1 MVQTPI
7 KPSAPRERQ
16 EVIDWLIAHNYPVL
30 PVAPAQDAKK
40 HPKIAKT
47 HPEQGVWAHCPLTE
61 DLQPIQLYTGKN
73 PSYLDRDGFPHL
85 INHRQYQ
92 NRLPRDVELEVWF
105 ANPENGVGTLGGWN
119 DTVWLDFDV
128 KQFPSQEECDAAVTS
143 VLERVRAS
151 GDKPQ
156 QQTYLERSHSGG
168 WRIALSL
175 EQKPNFTNFSLTPG
189 GAHVGEALFTGRFT
203 VLAPTIGPSGNPYQS
218 INRALPVSINS
229 LSAIG
234 IYPTKK
240 GLRKGNQ
247 QLELGNPQSPIPNP
261 QSPIPGTIP
270 LELLGHDTSRDI
282 LQGKCRTD
290 DRSDALATAIQEWYG
305 WQNWGD
311 SNGIQ
316 ISGNTIALTH
326 QAGSLLGLDSDRINR
341 ILKTI
346 DPTSCQPAALYRG
359 GEESCW
365 QKIYRLDN
373 ATFEAKCPAHI
384 KDAIRREKGDRIS
397 TEHTDA
403 DGCGSGGGRHGGG
416 SPKCGDSS
424 DSQDGS
430 DRPDSTG
437 GVKLPKKTPSELVAI
452 RSQIKN
458 ILIQDLPPSELQTAK
473 IRIRRAFPGVS
484 EREISR
490 LFETIEQELEIEES
504 RENRRSEVDNLL
516 KLTDQSLNISAF
528 LPADLAIPL
537 EGLAQ
542 GLNIR
547 PEVCL
552 TSLLVAVSSLH
563 KTSTE
568 LVIHKG
574 QGFSVPP
581 TIFAGLVSES
591 GQKKSPILKAI
602 IKKPLAVLQRE
613 NRLAFEEAQAR
624 YDKEI
629 ADWEKCKSEERSKK
643 FPEGKPKKPQQRLY
657 YFTNSTGEGLLYQFQ
672 AHPDKGLLALVD
684 ELVGLFASQNK
695 YSGGR
700 GSDRQDI
707 LSAFDGTGATILR
720 AAGTKADIE
729 GLSLSICGTIQPEV
743 LKRLM
748 RDCSDPDG
756 QWARFLFVNQP
767 LAAAT
772 LNDDDGSGLD
782 LTGRLL
788 NYYRAIDRLPARE
801 YRFSREAFK
810 RYQPVYNQ
818 LEQLRVS
825 HPLPGMRAVYS
836 KMEGYIGR
844 LALNL
849 HVLHELANGKT
860 VPDEEIPLQP
870 LLSAIALAKFYIGQ
884 VKLVH
889 ANCSTDLGEM
899 APHLAKIVELSKRM
913 DATTGNSWIKAKVV
927 QSGYDSRHRPRPDS
941 IRSWFREL
949 EALSLGRTQ
958 GSGIRLE
965 YSWKLPVLP
974 FDEPDPPPNNKV
986 EKSGEK
992 WRTTPPSKH
1001 PPQQGFQ
1008 EKVEKVD
1015 TFPPSFSGTDDGIG
1029 GESGFISR
1037 SESSSPPL
1045 NSGTSLSPT
1054 EDSILCEGT
1063 ANTYQAEP
1071 RKAEGRG
1078 QKAEG
1083 IYPSADG
1090 TSIGV
1095 TDCSQCSQSPSE
1107 RNFLPSA
1114 CCLLPSL
1121 EEAQGFEDP
1130 QLMSNLTATSSALES
1145 DSTQSPLSGSSL
1157 SLITNSHSTSP
1168 LFSCDDAIASS
1179 EVVDNHSTF
1188 SPPVDNHST
1197 FSVGEELDVKTPQPE
1212 AIEPATSRE
1221 SSEMIH
1227 AGVHLKVF
1235 PLNQSAVLID
1245 SHLQETGV
1253 EEGGTVVI
1261 NPTALSQN
1269 PDLRETYKQ
1278 ALVTV
1283 EEVTPLSG
1291 LEESELLSLVTTAAI
1306 QGQRSFLVKW
1316 FLQSPNTVVADKTKL
1331 RSNKIQRDKEDKGDF
1346 GEQERQGSKNLLF
1359 VSEAKSL
1366 FPASVCQVSGLN
1378 ATWYEPSTTH
1388 IAAAPQFTL
1397 NSYLN
1402 SSTWQ
1407 EWEGTAFSPPCLE
1420 VKGVLTFAPV
1430 CLPFVDPFNVDVLA
1444 LALVKPGGEGKCCD
1458 SVGDDPLAKHPP
1470 VQWDEVQGT
1479 VLKIGDRVYWS
1490 KCPAHCEQFAPFEI
1504 TAIDGDY
1511 AKLDLF
1517 EKPVLLTELH
1527 RSS

>member
-7 KPSAPRERQ
+7 KPSAPKERQ
-16 EVIDWLIAHNYPVL
+16 EVIDWLIAHNYPAL

-40 HPKIAKT
+40 HPKVVKAY
-47 HPEQGVWAHCPLTE
+47 PEQGVWAYCPLT
-61 DLQPIQLYTGKN
+61 DKLQPIQLYTGKN
-73 PSYLDRDGFPHL
+73 PSYLDSAGFPHL

-92 NRLPRDVELEVWF
+92 NRLPRDVDLEVWF

-128 KQFPSQEECDAAVTS
+128 KQFPSQEECDAAVSS

-151 GDKPQ
+151 GDTPQ
-156 QQTYLERSHSGG
+156 QQTLIERSHSGG
-168 WRIALSL
+168 WRIALKL
-175 EQKPNFTNFSLTPG
+175 EEKPNFTNFSLTPG

-218 INRALPVSINS
+218 INRALPVSIDS
-229 LSAIG
+229 LSAMG
-234 IYPTKK
+234 IYATKK

-247 QLELGNPQSPIPNP
+247 QLELGNGQSLIPNP
-261 QSPIPGTIP
+261 QSPIPCPGSIP

-282 LQGKCRTD
+282 LQGKCQTD

-311 SNGIQ
+311 NNGIQ

-359 GEESCW
+359 SEESCW
-365 QKIYRLDN
+365 QKIQRLDK

-384 KDAIRREKGDRIS
+384 KDAIRRDKGNHIS
-397 TEHTDA
+397 TEHSDG
-403 DGCGSGGGRHGGG
+403 DGCGSGGGHHGGG
-416 SPKCGDSS
+416 SPKCGDSES
-424 DSQDGS
+424 FDGNEHS
-430 DRPDSTG
+430 LRDGR
-437 GVKLPKKTPSELVAI
+437 VKLPKKTPPELAAI

-458 ILIQDLPPSELQTAK
+458 ILIQDLPPSELQAAK
-473 IRIRRAFPGVS
+473 IRIRTDNPGVS

-504 RENRRSEVDNLL
+504 REHRRSEVDNLL

-537 EGLAQ
+537 ERLAQ

-568 LVIHKG
+568 LVIHRG

-629 ADWEKCKSEERSKK
+629 ADWEKCKSEERSTK

-801 YRFSREAFK
+801 YRFSREAFV

-818 LEQLRVS
+818 LERLRVS

-849 HVLHELANGKT
+849 HVLHELSNGKN

-884 VKLVH
+884 VKLIH

-913 DATTGNSWIKAKVV
+913 DTTTGNSWIKAKVV

-965 YSWKLPVLP
+965 YSWKLPDLP
-974 FDEPDPPPNNKV
+974 FDEPDPPPKQKV
-986 EKSGEK
+986 EKVDKSGEK
-992 WRTTPPSKH
+992 WITSPPTQRTQK
-1001 PPQQGFQ
+1001 QGFQ
-1008 EKVEKVD
+1008 EKEEKVD
-1015 TFPPSFSGTDDGIG
+1015 TSPPSESDTDDLIG
-1029 GESGFISR
+1029 VESGFISR
-1037 SESSSPPL
+1037 SDSSSLPL
-1045 NSGTSLSPT
+1045 NSETSLFQT
-1054 EDSILCEGT
+1054 ANSILCEGT
-1063 ANTYQAEP
+1063 AHTYQALY
-1071 RKAEGRG
+1071 AE
-1078 QKAEG
+1078 
-1083 IYPSADG
+1083 
-1090 TSIGV
+1090 
-1095 TDCSQCSQSPSE
+1095 
-1107 RNFLPSA
+1107 
-1114 CCLLPSL
+1114 
-1121 EEAQGFEDP
+1121 GFEDS
-1130 QLMSNLTATSSALES
+1130 QLMSNLTATSSVLES
-1145 DSTQSPLSGSSL
+1145 DSTQSPLSGCSQ
-1157 SLITNSHSTSP
+1157 SLITNPVSTSP
-1168 LFSCDDAIASS
+1168 LFCCDDAIASS
-1179 EVVDNHSTF
+1179 EVVDNQSTF
-1188 SPPVDNHST
+1188 NPPVDTHST
-1197 FSVGEELDVKTPQPE
+1197 FSVGEELDVKTPSSE
-1212 AIEPATSRE
+1212 ATEPATSRE
-1221 SSEMIH
+1221 SSETIH
-1227 AGVHLKVF
+1227 AGIHLKVF
-1235 PLNQSAVLID
+1235 SLNQPAALID
-1245 SHLQETGV
+1245 SHSQETAV
-1253 EEGGTVVI
+1253 EDGGMVVI
-1261 NPTALSQN
+1261 NPTALLQT
-1269 PDLRETYKQ
+1269 PDLRDTYRH

-1283 EEVTPLSG
+1283 EEVTPDSG
-1291 LEESELLSLVTTAAI
+1291 LEESELLSLVTAAAI

-1316 FLQSPNTVVADKTKL
+1316 SLQNTVVAAETKL
-1331 RSNKIQRDKEDKGDF
+1331 RSNNAEIGKENNGDSWRPR
-1346 GEQERQGSKNLLF
+1346 GQGSKNLPLAF
-1359 VSEAKSL
+1359 PFTLGSWAKSL
-1366 FPASVCQVSGLN
+1366 SSFSVCQVSGLN
-1378 ATWYEPSTTH
+1378 ATWYEPPTTH
-1388 IAAAPQFTL
+1388 IAVEPQFPLTPYI
-1397 NSYLN
+1397 NG
-1402 SSTWQ
+1402 STCSEWQ
-1407 EWEGTAFSPPCLE
+1407 GTAFLPPCLE

-1430 CLPFVDPFNVDVLA
+1430 RPTFVDPFNAGVLA
-1444 LALVKPGGEGKCCD
+1444 FALAAPGEEGKCYD
-1458 SVGDDPLAKHPP
+1458 SVGDRPLAKSRG

-1490 KCPAHCEQFAPFEI
+1490 QCPAHCEQFAPFEI